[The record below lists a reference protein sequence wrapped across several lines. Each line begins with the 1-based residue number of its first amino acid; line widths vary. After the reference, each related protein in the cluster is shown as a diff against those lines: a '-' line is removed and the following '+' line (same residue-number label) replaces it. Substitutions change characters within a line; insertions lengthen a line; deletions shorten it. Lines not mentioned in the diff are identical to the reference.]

1 MASQLTRRTALS
13 VEHELTKSGGPRGRT
28 HDQRKALGRQ
38 GVRTRA
44 TEKNPRILFSV
55 AVQEAGGRKQ
65 GRGRTRGTLR
75 VYLYWNFE
83 FIRKPRD
90 SIRSINLVA
99 RKKMLCFFC

>member
-1 MASQLTRRTALS
+1 M
-13 VEHELTKSGGPRGRT
+13 TKSGGPRGRT

-44 TEKNPRILFSV
+44 TEKNPRILFPV

-75 VYLYWNFE
+75 VYLHWSFE
-83 FIRKPRD
+83 FIRKPSD

-99 RKKMLCFFC
+99 RLKNVVLLLLNFANVAIITQGQR